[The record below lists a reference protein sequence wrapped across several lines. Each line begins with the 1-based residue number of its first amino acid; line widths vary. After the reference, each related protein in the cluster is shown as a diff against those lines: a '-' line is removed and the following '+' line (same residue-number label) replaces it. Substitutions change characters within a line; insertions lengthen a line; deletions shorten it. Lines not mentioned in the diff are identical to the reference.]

1 MQVTYEIKV
10 YRNVSDNH
18 KYDLQYTFYIKKNND
33 SFYSRFDAKNESIR
47 EAQSLNN
54 DNDFNY
60 CTYSAD
66 IESVTL
72 KY

>member
-1 MQVTYEIKV
+1 MLVTYELKV

-18 KYDLQYTFYIKKNND
+18 IYDSEYTFYIQKNND
-33 SFYSRFDAKNESIR
+33 SFHNRFDAKTESMKK
-47 EAQSLNN
+47 AQSINN
-54 DNDFNY
+54 DERFNY